1 MRIDIVIAEWEQAC
15 CGVPFSV
22 GAEGRWKVWAEEPP
36 STPSDAPTRFVEEHH
51 GETPDDIPHWEVTG
65 TVSTITGVR
74 YPLLPV
80 PGQARTFTPDYSNPE
95 LVTLDA
101 VEKSADT
108 GFNEF
113 VVGVE
118 VADDAALPSY
128 LPRSDRSAQRES
140 EELTATLNR
149 DRIHDEVGQ
158 ILEALTG
165 DAQARFTDIA
175 RVTRAT
181 DRSAVSI
188 EPTRDGATAIH
199 WARSASPDNDGIQV
213 HVGDGEWRLD
223 ATVESARTVGYFLDA
238 ASSGRVEERVIVV
251 DDEPVSLE
259 TVVHGPDDHVWTAAV
274 PVQVL
279 GGTAGGGVGGRA
291 GNGVRMMAGSFW
303 KRIERGEHRYTPWR
317 GSE

>member
-1 MRIDIVIAEWEQAC
+1 MRIDIVIAEWGQAC

-36 STPSDAPTRFVEEHH
+36 STSSDAPTRFIEEHH
-51 GETPDDIPHWEVTG
+51 GETPDHIPHWEVTG
-65 TVSTITGVR
+65 VVSTITGVR

-95 LVTLDA
+95 SVALDA

-108 GFNEF
+108 GFSEF

-118 VADDAALPSY
+118 VADDAALPSH
-128 LPRSDRSAQRES
+128 LPRSDRSAQRQS

-149 DRIHDEVGQ
+149 DRRNDEVGQ
-158 ILEALTG
+158 ILEALTD

-181 DRSAVSI
+181 DRSAVTI

-199 WARSASPDNDGIQV
+199 WARSASPDSDGIQV
-213 HVGDGEWRLD
+213 HAGDGDWRLD
-223 ATVESARTVGYFLDA
+223 ATVESAQMVRYFVDA
-238 ASSGRVEERVIVV
+238 ASSGRIEERVIVV
-251 DDEPVSLE
+251 DDEPASLE
-259 TVVHGPDDHVWTAAV
+259 TVVHGPDGHVWTATV
-274 PVQVL
+274 PVQAIR
-279 GGTAGGGVGGRA
+279 GMSGGGMGGGA
-291 GNGVRMMAGSFW
+291 DNGVRMMAGNFW
-303 KRIERGEHRYTPWR
+303 TRIERGEHQYTPWR
-317 GSE
+317 ANE